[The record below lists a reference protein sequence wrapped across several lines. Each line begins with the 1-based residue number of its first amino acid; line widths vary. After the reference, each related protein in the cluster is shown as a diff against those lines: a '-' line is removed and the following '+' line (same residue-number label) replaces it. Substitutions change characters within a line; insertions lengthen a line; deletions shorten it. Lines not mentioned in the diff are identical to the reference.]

1 MHGLAV
7 YVKEVLPFT
16 WDLYL
21 YKTMD
26 SQCHF
31 LLLITFFAFAYDFL
45 FYFHLTFSISSM
57 HRWGSLNQPIY
68 QCVCFWWINIHHK
81 DQLNIHHKD
90 WLAYSGG
97 TDRLGELCYNF
108 IANDFTHMVNFPTQI
123 PYCDSHWPS
132 LLDLF
137 VGLSDASICSA
148 TTFPPLG
155 NSDLLS
161 EFPSASHQT
170 QNEMSYFIV

>member
-1 MHGLAV
+1 MKALKCGWHTPDAGELALLSTSKHCCPVLLVFFLFNKYLWPLIDFDKCESFLESNSPEPLALFETNLNDSIDSGIFSVTGYLPLIWKNSITYMHGLAV

-31 LLLITFFAFAYDFL
+31 LLLITFFAFAYNFL

-68 QCVCFWWINIHHK
+68 QCVCFWWI
-81 DQLNIHHKD
+81 
-90 WLAYSGG
+90 
-97 TDRLGELCYNF
+97 
-108 IANDFTHMVNFPTQI
+108 
-123 PYCDSHWPS
+123 
-132 LLDLF
+132 
-137 VGLSDASICSA
+137 
-148 TTFPPLG
+148 
-155 NSDLLS
+155 
-161 EFPSASHQT
+161 
-170 QNEMSYFIV
+170 

>member
-1 MHGLAV
+1 MKALKCGWHLPDAGELALLSTSKHYCPVLLVFFFLMNICGLWLIFINVNLLESNSPEPLALFETNLNDSIDSGIFSVTGYLPLIWKNSITYMHGLAV

-68 QCVCFWWINIHHK
+68 QCVCFWWI
-81 DQLNIHHKD
+81 
-90 WLAYSGG
+90 
-97 TDRLGELCYNF
+97 
-108 IANDFTHMVNFPTQI
+108 
-123 PYCDSHWPS
+123 
-132 LLDLF
+132 
-137 VGLSDASICSA
+137 
-148 TTFPPLG
+148 
-155 NSDLLS
+155 
-161 EFPSASHQT
+161 
-170 QNEMSYFIV
+170 